1 MDQPLEGVVLAKV
14 VALALRDRMARRGRA
29 RVPEPMVMDDPEG
42 VRVFHESAVDVQL
55 PVYEFNASS
64 MSRLVPE
71 GGSVLDLGSGSGQ
84 LAAHLVT
91 GRPDATV
98 RCVDL
103 SQPMV
108 DTGRRQAAERGMDRV
123 GFVVGDITALD
134 GEVVG
139 TPDLVCC
146 AWVLHQLPD
155 RETVVAALRQ
165 IATIREQHGSA
176 LWIYDMARLR
186 RAETMPALFDL
197 INPGADPRLRVDG
210 LASEAAAWTV
220 EELTESLAEAGL
232 TGLSWCRD
240 RLLGLHQAWWAPGR
254 DGHPAPAEW
263 TSPPMPPAVRRSAD
277 RLAQGMTGAP

>member
-1 MDQPLEGVVLAKV
+1 MGQPLEGVVLAKV
-14 VALALRDRMARRGRA
+14 LGLALRDRMARPGRA

-42 VRVFHESAVDVQL
+42 VRVFHDSAMDVQL
-55 PVYEFNASS
+55 PVYEFNALS

-71 GGSVLDLGSGSGQ
+71 GGSVVDLGSGSGP
-84 LAAHLVT
+84 LAAHLLT
-91 GRPDATV
+91 GRPDVTV

-108 DTGRRQAAERGMDRV
+108 DTGRRQAAERGMDRLE
-123 GFVVGDITALD
+123 FVVGDITALD
-134 GEVVG
+134 AEVVG
-139 TPDLVCC
+139 TPDLVSCT
-146 AWVLHQLPD
+146 WVLHQLPD
-155 RETVVAALRQ
+155 REAVVSALRQ

-197 INPGADPRLRVDG
+197 LNPGADPRLRVDG

-232 TGLSWCRD
+232 TGLTWCRD
-240 RLLGLHQAWWAPGR
+240 RLLRLHHAWWAPGR
-254 DGHPAPAEW
+254 GGHTTPAEW
-263 TSPPMPPAVRRSAD
+263 TSPPMPPAARRTAD
-277 RLAQGMTGAP
+277 RLAQGMSGAP

>member
-1 MDQPLEGVVLAKV
+1 MGQPLEGVVLAKV
-14 VALALRDRMARRGRA
+14 LGLALRDRMARGDRA
-29 RVPEPMVMDDPEG
+29 RVPEPMVMDDLEG
-42 VRVFHESAVDVQL
+42 VRVFHESAADVQL

-64 MSRLVPE
+64 MSRLIPE

-91 GRPDATV
+91 GRPDVTV

-103 SQPMV
+103 SEPMV
-108 DTGRRQAAERGMDRV
+108 DTGRRQAAERGMDGL
-123 GFVVGDITALD
+123 GFVVGDITALEA
-134 GEVVG
+134 EVVG
-139 TPDLVCC
+139 TPDLVSC

-197 INPGADPRLRVDG
+197 LNPGVDPRLRVDA
-210 LASEAAAWTV
+210 LASEAASWTAD
-220 EELTESLAEAGL
+220 ELTECVAEAGL
-232 TGLSWCRD
+232 SGLTWCRD
-240 RLLGLHQAWWAPGR
+240 RLLGLHHAWWAPARGGQR
-254 DGHPAPAEW
+254 GPVEW
-263 TSPPMPPAVRRSAD
+263 TSPPMPPAARRTVD
-277 RLAQGMTGAP
+277 RFAHGMSGRP

>member
-1 MDQPLEGVVLAKV
+1 MGQSLEGVALARVLG
-14 VALALRDRMARRGRA
+14 LALRDRMARPGRA

-42 VRVFHESAVDVQL
+42 VRVFHESAMDVQL

-71 GGSVLDLGSGSGQ
+71 GGSVLDLGSASGQ

-91 GRPDATV
+91 GRPDVTV

-103 SQPMV
+103 SQSMV
-108 DTGRRQAAERGMDRV
+108 DTGRRQAAERGMDRLE
-123 GFVVGDITALD
+123 FVVGDIIALNA
-134 GEVVG
+134 EVVG
-139 TPDLVCC
+139 TPDLVSCT
-146 AWVLHQLPD
+146 WVLHQLPD
-155 RETVVAALRQ
+155 RETVMAALRQ

-197 INPGADPRLRVDG
+197 LNPGADPRLRVDG

-232 TGLSWCRD
+232 TGLTWCRD
-240 RLLGLHQAWWAPGR
+240 RLLGLHHAWWAPGR
-254 DGHPAPAEW
+254 DGHSTPAEW
-263 TSPPMPPAVRRSAD
+263 TSPPMPPAARRTAD